1 MFEHNN
7 YPIPAITREQMIE
20 VDRIMTEDLGISL
33 FQMMEQ
39 AGYRLAN
46 LASNKFF
53 DSDVAGTRV
62 TILAGKGG
70 NGGGAMVCA
79 RLLSGW
85 GCLVTIA
92 VAAEPAPGSVAHQQ
106 LDILGR
112 LGVPVISIHEMDA
125 LPEQGLI
132 IDGMVGYSLVG
143 ELRGDIAGL
152 AEWANNQSPPVLSL
166 DVPSGI
172 DANLGKQNEVCVRAT
187 VTLTLALP
195 KVGLLSS
202 EAKAFVGIVYL
213 GDIGIPKQIYTRL
226 NPPIPE
232 PDLSWKEGL
241 LIL

>member
-1 MFEHNN
+1 
-7 YPIPAITREQMIE
+7 
-20 VDRIMTEDLGISL
+20 
-33 FQMMEQ
+33 
-39 AGYRLAN
+39 
-46 LASNKFF
+46 
-53 DSDVAGTRV
+53 
-62 TILAGKGG
+62 
-70 NGGGAMVCA
+70 
-79 RLLSGW
+79 
-85 GCLVTIA
+85 
-92 VAAEPAPGSVAHQQ
+92 
-106 LDILGR
+106 
-112 LGVPVISIHEMDA
+112 MDA